1 LRIER
6 SAVGNGFNRL
16 AQVYQISSNRI
27 SLEVHAGRGRLETGR
42 MEFRLLDEASLRF
55 EVVQLRR
62 DLLTDDGFE
71 VIECPD
77 RFR

>member
-1 LRIER
+1 MRTHG
-6 SAVGNGFNRL
+6 V
-16 AQVYQISSNRI
+16 
-27 SLEVHAGRGRLETGR
+27 LETGR

-62 DLLTDDGFE
+62 DLLTDDGFD